1 MTPRRTHP
9 GGIPTTASDEQ
20 YTPTPVLVREP
31 AQPVVGSRTFV
42 AIVSTILGIIVSVTT
57 IQAFTGKY
65 FFVDRTEYSE
75 KSLRESE
82 ERGKLQGLLGKIEA
96 TLSQQTTAL
105 SRAESKIDDLSES
118 LRKLEIK
125 IAERR

>member
-1 MTPRRTHP
+1 M
-9 GGIPTTASDEQ
+9 
-20 YTPTPVLVREP
+20 LVREP
-31 AQPVVGSRTFV
+31 ARPVVGSRTFV

-82 ERGKLQGLLGKIEA
+82 ERGKTQGLLGKIEA
-96 TLSQQTTAL
+96 VLSQQTTAL
-105 SRAESKIDDLSES
+105 NRAESKIDDLSES
-118 LRKLEIK
+118 LRKLELK